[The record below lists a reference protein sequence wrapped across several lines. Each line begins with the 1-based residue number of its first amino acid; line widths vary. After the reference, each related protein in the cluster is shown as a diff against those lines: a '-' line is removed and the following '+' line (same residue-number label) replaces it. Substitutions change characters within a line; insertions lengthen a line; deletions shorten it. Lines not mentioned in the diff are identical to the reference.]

1 MAIDTIRKQM
11 THVREFQRAHGDSDL
26 RYWFSL
32 AYDPD
37 YPDPSATHIRLITMH
52 ESMPLTRVMASQII
66 GGNPQA
72 LLYGRYLVVDVLDDI
87 MPAIAESEPLEDGP
101 IGAVEVVLAVYP
113 GPGMATTYA
122 VSSISLGLPGGAM
135 NETLIF
141 GASRRPPGWPP

>member
-26 RYWFSL
+26 PYWFAL

-37 YPDPSATHIRLITMH
+37 YPDPSAPEIRLITMA
-52 ESMPLTRVMASQII
+52 ESMPLNRVMASEII

-101 IGAVEVVLAVYP
+101 ISAVEVVLAVYP

-135 NETLIF
+135 NECLIF
-141 GASRRPPGWPP
+141 GASSRPPGWPP